1 MIIDFKIRTRGG
13 QGALL
18 SVALSDNG
26 NLQTQQLQAL
36 YVGMLGA
43 QVGHRPDRVSPW
55 GQDKP
60 EQWVEAG
67 AKLGFSSAV
76 AGKTDP
82 RARGLGE
89 PPWVLR

>member
-18 SVALSDNG
+18 SGALSDNG

-43 QVGHRPDRVSPW
+43 QEVRLATGRT
-55 GQDKP
+55 G
-60 EQWVEAG
+60 
-67 AKLGFSSAV
+67 
-76 AGKTDP
+76 
-82 RARGLGE
+82 
-89 PPWVLR
+89 